1 MKKRL
6 GFPGLW
12 FMACFITVWCGT
24 VNAANHADARC
35 PNILFAFADDWG
47 KYASAYAGID
57 GAQSINAAFQTPN
70 IDAVA
75 DRGTLFKH
83 AFVTAPSCT
92 PCRSSLLSGQYFY
105 RTGLGAI
112 LQGAIWDGK
121 IPTYPLLLQ
130 KEGYHIGQTYKVWTP
145 GKPKDAPYGA
155 AAEEYESAGS
165 KFNGFSQMT
174 KRYLDSGKSLEDAKL
189 LLLREVRQNFKSF
202 LDARPEDKPFCY
214 WFGPTNVHRKWIKGS
229 GKDYWGIDPDSLKGR
244 LPSFLPDVPEVRQD
258 FADYLGEVAAFD
270 LGFGAIMKTL
280 QDSGQMENTL
290 IVISGDH
297 GAPGFPRG
305 KCNLYD
311 FGVQVPLIISMAGQ
325 KKSRIVDDFVNLMDL
340 APTFLEIGGVQVPQ
354 VMTGRSLMP
363 VLNSKKSGLVDKSR
377 TWVVTGRER
386 HVATVREGNLPY
398 PQRALRTPEYLYIIN
413 FKPQRWP
420 MGSPLNITE
429 SGAPEYSKL
438 ENNTFITFGDL
449 DASPTK
455 AWIVQ
460 HRNDAQWKPYYDYA
474 FGKRPAE
481 ELYVIA
487 DDPDQV
493 NNVAADQKY
502 AGTKAKLRAR
512 LLQELTATKDPRVM
526 GDGSTF
532 DKHPY
537 SSLPY
542 QGY

>member
-1 MKKRL
+1 
-6 GFPGLW
+6 
-12 FMACFITVWCGT
+12 
-24 VNAANHADARC
+24 
-35 PNILFAFADDWG
+35 
-47 KYASAYAGID
+47 
-57 GAQSINAAFQTPN
+57 
-70 IDAVA
+70 
-75 DRGTLFKH
+75 
-83 AFVTAPSCT
+83 
-92 PCRSSLLSGQYFY
+92 
-105 RTGLGAI
+105 
-112 LQGAIWDGK
+112 
-121 IPTYPLLLQ
+121 
-130 KEGYHIGQTYKVWTP
+130 
-145 GKPKDAPYGA
+145 
-155 AAEEYESAGS
+155 
-165 KFNGFSQMT
+165 
-174 KRYLDSGKSLEDAKL
+174 
-189 LLLREVRQNFKSF
+189 
-202 LDARPEDKPFCY
+202 
-214 WFGPTNVHRKWIKGS
+214 
-229 GKDYWGIDPDSLKGR
+229 
-244 LPSFLPDVPEVRQD
+244 
-258 FADYLGEVAAFD
+258 
-270 LGFGAIMKTL
+270 
-280 QDSGQMENTL
+280 
-290 IVISGDH
+290 
-297 GAPGFPRG
+297 
-305 KCNLYD
+305 
-311 FGVQVPLIISMAGQ
+311 
-325 KKSRIVDDFVNLMDL
+325 
-340 APTFLEIGGVQVPQ
+340 
-354 VMTGRSLMP
+354 MP
-363 VLNSKKSGLVDKSR
+363 VLNSKKTGLVDKSR